1 MNHHITKI
9 YSSNISSFVQ
19 KRDTRPI
26 VFLHGFCEDSSVWDD
41 FLVDLPESYIV
52 SIDLPGFGKSDT
64 IKSCTIRDM
73 ASIVYA
79 VLMDLNI
86 SNCMM
91 IGHSMGGYVALEFA
105 GRFSEKISGLV
116 LFHSQCFADSISKK
130 ENRKKSIDFI
140 QKNGSIHFVKQLI
153 PNLFATGFG
162 SKTSLTIS
170 KLVFAASQY
179 QKDGIINALEAM
191 IGRADNQ
198 PVLERA
204 EYPVLFIIGK
214 EDVAIPKENSLNQV
228 VFPTVSVIHIL
239 NNVGHMGMFEAKRE
253 CVSIIKNFIAFIDQ

>member
-1 MNHHITKI
+1 MIHHITKI
-9 YSSNISSFVQ
+9 NSSNISSFVQ

-41 FLVDLPESYIV
+41 FLADFSESYIV
-52 SIDLPGFGKSDT
+52 CIDLPGFGKSDT
-64 IKSCTIRDM
+64 VKNCTIRDM
-73 ASIVYA
+73 ASIVYT
-79 VLMDLNI
+79 VLMDFDL
-86 SNCMM
+86 SNCLL

-105 GRFSEKISGLV
+105 RQFPQKLSGLV
-116 LFHSQCFADSISKK
+116 LFHSQCFADSTSKK
-130 ENRKKSIDFI
+130 ENRKKNIDFI

-162 SKTSLTIS
+162 SKSSLTIS

-179 QKDGIINALEAM
+179 HKAGIINALEAM

-198 PVLERA
+198 PVLECA

-214 EDVAIPKENSLNQV
+214 EDVAIPKENSFNQL
-228 VFPTVSVIHIL
+228 VFPTISSIHIL
-239 NNVGHMGMFEAKRE
+239 NNVGHMGMFEARRE
-253 CVSIIKNFIAFIDQ
+253 CVSIIKNFIAFVDQ